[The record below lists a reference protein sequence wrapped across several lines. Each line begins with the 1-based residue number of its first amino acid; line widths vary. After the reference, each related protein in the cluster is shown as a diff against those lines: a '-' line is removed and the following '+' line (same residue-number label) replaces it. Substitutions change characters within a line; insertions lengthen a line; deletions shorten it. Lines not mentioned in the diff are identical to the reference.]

1 MTEPMTLALD
11 AMGGDHGPE
20 VVVPG
25 AALALSR
32 HPELRFILAGD
43 EARIGVCLSEHPDL
57 RSCARVV
64 PTSLA
69 IGMHDKP
76 SQALRRGKGSSMW
89 LALEAVKN
97 GEAQAAVSAG
107 NTGALMA
114 LARLIL
120 RQMPGIE
127 RPAIAAQWP
136 TIHRPSIV
144 LDVGSNIGA
153 SARQLIEFA
162 LMGAAM
168 ARARFQVE
176 RPTVGLLNVG
186 SEEIKGNEEV
196 KEAHARLKS
205 GELGL
210 SIDYRGFVEGDQIGQ
225 GIVDVVVV
233 EGFAGNIALKTAEGT
248 ARQIGAYLR
257 DAMTS
262 TWRTKLGALLA
273 KPGFLV
279 LKEKM
284 DPRRVNGGP
293 FLGLNGIAIKSHGGT
308 DAYGFASAV
317 NLSYQMIA
325 SGLIERLSAD
335 IREFGAKLDVI
346 APAAGQAGGTG
357 GSESAGSRREAAA
370 KPDTGTHDNKT
381 TAENQDKEQSTR

>member
-1 MTEPMTLALD
+1 MERTDSMAGPTTLALD

-25 AALALSR
+25 AALSLSR
-32 HPELRFILAGD
+32 HPELRFILTGD
-43 EARIGVCLSEHPDL
+43 EKRIEVCLAEHPGL
-57 RSCARVV
+57 RERVRVV

-76 SQALRRGKGSSMW
+76 SQALRRGKGTSMW

-97 GEAQAAVSAG
+97 GEAQAAISAG

-120 RQMPGIE
+120 KQMPGIE

-136 TIHRPSIV
+136 TIQRASIV

-153 SARQLIEFA
+153 SARQLVEYA

-168 ARARFQVE
+168 ARAHFGIE

-186 SEEIKGNEEV
+186 VEEIKGNEEV
-196 KEAHARLKS
+196 RQAHAWLKQ
-205 GELGL
+205 GDLGL
-210 SIDYRGFVEGDQIGQ
+210 PIDYKGFVEGDQIGR
-225 GIVDVVVV
+225 GVVDVIVV

-248 ARQIGAYLR
+248 ARQIATYLR
-257 DAMTS
+257 NAMNQSVVT
-262 TWRTKLGALLA
+262 RIGAMIA
-273 KPGFLV
+273 KSGFDV
-279 LKEKM
+279 LKAQM
-284 DPRRVNGGP
+284 DPRHLNGGP

-308 DAYGFASAV
+308 DALGFASAIDLGYEMAEKHV
-317 NLSYQMIA
+317 IDRIAADIA
-325 SGLIERLSAD
+325 SIAG
-335 IREFGAKLDVI
+335 KLDASVVGG
-346 APAAGQAGGTG
+346 GQG
-357 GSESAGSRREAAA
+357 
-370 KPDTGTHDNKT
+370 
-381 TAENQDKEQSTR
+381 